1 MTESAF
7 VQTPT
12 IPASPKGLLRRPPE
26 RGLPWHL
33 SRLASERSRRRS
45 GARPVHQGEWWYVLA
60 MAIVDELKT
69 RMTEA
74 MRGKDDVTKNIYRL
88 AYSEMQLASARS
100 GKDVSDDEAIAILK
114 KLVKSNE
121 ETLAVATEA
130 AQKEALA
137 REIALLTAMLPKTLG
152 VPEIVAALAP
162 VAEAIRAAGNDGQ
175 ATGVAMK
182 HLKATGASVDGKTVA
197 AAVKQI
203 RS

>member
-1 MTESAF
+1 MT
-7 VQTPT
+7 
-12 IPASPKGLLRRPPE
+12 
-26 RGLPWHL
+26 
-33 SRLASERSRRRS
+33 
-45 GARPVHQGEWWYVLA
+45 
-60 MAIVDELKT
+60 IVDEIKG

-74 MRGKDDVTKNIYRL
+74 MRSKDEVAKNIYRL

-100 GKDVSDDEAIAILK
+100 GKDVSDDEANAILK

-130 AQKEALA
+130 AQREALA

-152 VPEIVAALAP
+152 VPEIVTALAA
-162 VAEAIRAAGNDGQ
+162 VTDAIKAAGNDGQ

-182 HLKATGASVDGKTVA
+182 HLKSTGASVDGKTVA

>member
-1 MTESAF
+1 
-7 VQTPT
+7 
-12 IPASPKGLLRRPPE
+12 
-26 RGLPWHL
+26 
-33 SRLASERSRRRS
+33 
-45 GARPVHQGEWWYVLA
+45 
-60 MAIVDELKT
+60 MAIVDELKARMSEAT
-69 RMTEA
+69 RS
-74 MRGKDDVTKNIYRL
+74 KDEVAKNIYRL

-100 GKDVSDDEAIAILK
+100 GKDVNDDEATAILK

-130 AQKEALA
+130 SQKEALA

-182 HLKATGASVDGKTVA
+182 HLKSTGAPVDGKNVA
-197 AAVKQI
+197 AAVKQL

>member
-1 MTESAF
+1 
-7 VQTPT
+7 
-12 IPASPKGLLRRPPE
+12 
-26 RGLPWHL
+26 
-33 SRLASERSRRRS
+33 
-45 GARPVHQGEWWYVLA
+45 
-60 MAIVDELKT
+60 MAILDELKA
-69 RMTEA
+69 RMNEA
-74 MRGKDDVTKNIYRL
+74 MRSKDEVAKNIYRL

-100 GKDVSDDEAIAILK
+100 GKDVSDDEANAILK

-130 AQKEALA
+130 AQREALA

-162 VAEAIRAAGNDGQ
+162 VADAIKAAGNDGQ

-182 HLKATGASVDGKTVA
+182 HLKSTGASVDGKTVA

>member
-1 MTESAF
+1 
-7 VQTPT
+7 
-12 IPASPKGLLRRPPE
+12 
-26 RGLPWHL
+26 
-33 SRLASERSRRRS
+33 
-45 GARPVHQGEWWYVLA
+45 
-60 MAIVDELKT
+60 MAIVDELKA

-74 MRGKDDVTKNIYRL
+74 MRGKDDIAKNIYRL
-88 AYSEMQLASARS
+88 AYSELQLASARS
-100 GKDVSDDEAIAILK
+100 GKDVNDDEAIAVLK

-137 REIALLTAMLPKTLG
+137 REIALLTAILPKTLG

-182 HLKATGASVDGKTVA
+182 HLKSTGASVDGKTVA